1 MKQALIFLL
10 LFATAFA
17 PAAVAAPRSLQTRS
31 PEAVYYA
38 NAYANHY
45 HLPPELVE
53 AIITQESGWN
63 RTAVSSKGALGLMQL
78 MPATAARFGVQDPMS
93 IEDNIGGG
101 VRYLAFLDQMFDGDL
116 RMVVA
121 AYYCGEGP
129 ILHSG
134 LEYHNGDVIA
144 YVSSVEK
151 QYEREFEFH
160 HPDSRKGIHP

>member
-10 LFATAFA
+10 WIATAFA
-17 PAAVAAPRSLQTRS
+17 PAAVAAPRSLQAKS

-63 RTAVSSKGALGLMQL
+63 QTAVSSKGAMGLMQL
-78 MPATAARFGVQDPMS
+78 MPATAARFGVKNPMS

-101 VRYLAFLDQMFDGDL
+101 VRYLAFLDQMFHGDL

-129 ILHSG
+129 ILRSG
-134 LEYHNGDVIA
+134 LHYHNADVIA

-151 QYEREFEFH
+151 HYDREFEFR
-160 HPDSRKGIHP
+160 HPENRKGIHP

>member
-1 MKQALIFLL
+1 MKQALVFFLL
-10 LFATAFA
+10 SSTAFA
-17 PAAVAAPRSLQTRS
+17 QAAVHAGRPLGTR
-31 PEAVYYA
+31 PDEAIYYA

-45 HLPPELVE
+45 HLPRELVD

-63 RTAVSSKGALGLMQL
+63 RRALSSKGAIGLMQL
-78 MPATAARFGVQDPMS
+78 MPTTAARFGVQDPTS

-101 VRYLAFLDQMFDGDL
+101 VRYLAFLNRMFHGDL

-129 ILHSG
+129 ILHRG
-134 LEYHNGDVIA
+134 LQYHNANVIA

-151 QYEREFEFH
+151 QYDREIEFQ
-160 HPDSRKGIHP
+160 PPGSRKGIHP